1 MTVSGNAEKYDLIII
16 GGGAAAFSAA
26 LKAESHAV
34 KTAMVERGL
43 LGGTCVNV
51 GCVPSKNLLGA
62 GELLYSSGNPS
73 YSSISP
79 CCEQDFDFSK
89 TIRQKDN
96 LVRYL
101 RKQKYYDVLS
111 SLENVKLIEGNAYFL
126 SANKIRLK
134 LNNNSGG
141 SKTLEA
147 KKFIVATGSSAFVP
161 LSSTIRG
168 IDNVDYLTNI
178 EALSLDKKPS
188 SMIVIGGRALGL
200 EFAQMYSRFG
210 TKVTVLQRSDTII
223 PEHEPEISSALM
235 HYLSEEGVNV
245 ITGIRIQELYQK
257 NDTKYVKISGSGKN
271 NNNQTK
277 TLEAE
282 ELLMATGRRPNTQGL
297 HIENASVRLRPSD
310 GAIVVD
316 SEMHTSAPNIWAGG
330 DVIGEPMLETLAA
343 KEGATAAEN
352 ALTGSHKKIDFL
364 SVPSA
369 IFTSPQVASVGLT
382 ERQAME
388 RYGVCDC
395 RTFEMKEVPKAL
407 IINET
412 KGLIKMVVNPS
423 KNNRIVGVHI
433 LADKAADMIH
443 EAVMAVKY
451 YMAVDDIID
460 TVHVFPTVT
469 EAIKLVSTA
478 FRQDVTK
485 LTCCAE

>member
-1 MTVSGNAEKYDLIII
+1 VSNNIEKYDLIVI

-62 GELLYSSGNPS
+62 GELLYLRGNPP
-73 YSSISP
+73 YPSIFP
-79 CCEQDFDFSK
+79 CHDQDFDFLK

-96 LVRYL
+96 LVRFL

-111 SLENVKLIEGNAYFL
+111 SLENVKLIKGDAYFL
-126 SANKIRLK
+126 SANKIRI
-134 LNNNSGG
+134 NNNSS

-147 KKFIVATGSSAFVP
+147 KNFIVATGSSTSAP
-161 LSSTIRG
+161 SSSTIKG
-168 IDNVDYLTNI
+168 IDSVDYLTNI

-210 TKVTVLQRSDTII
+210 TKVTVLQRSNTII
-223 PEHEPEISSALM
+223 PEHEPEISSALTQ
-235 HYLSEEGVNV
+235 YLSEEGIDIV
-245 ITGIRIQELYQK
+245 TGVRVQELYQK
-257 NDTKYVKISGSGKN
+257 GDTKYVKISRENRYDN
-271 NNNQTK
+271 NRTR

-282 ELLMATGRRPNTQGL
+282 ELLIATGRRPNTQDL
-297 HIENASVRLRPSD
+297 HLENAAVRLRPTD
-310 GAIVVD
+310 GAIIVD
-316 SEMHTSAPNIWAGG
+316 SEMHTSTPNIWAGG

-352 ALTGSHKKIDFL
+352 AITGSHKKIDFF

-382 ERQAME
+382 EKQAVE

-395 RTFEMKEVPKAL
+395 RTLDMKEIPKAL
-407 IINET
+407 IVNET
-412 KGLIKMVVNPS
+412 KGLIKMVVNPN
-423 KNNRIVGVHI
+423 KGNRIVGVHI
-433 LADKAADMIH
+433 VADKAADIIH
-443 EAVMAVKY
+443 EAAMAVKY
-451 YMAVDDIID
+451 QLTVDDIID
-460 TVHVFPTVT
+460 TVHVFPTMT

-478 FRQDVTK
+478 FKQDMTK